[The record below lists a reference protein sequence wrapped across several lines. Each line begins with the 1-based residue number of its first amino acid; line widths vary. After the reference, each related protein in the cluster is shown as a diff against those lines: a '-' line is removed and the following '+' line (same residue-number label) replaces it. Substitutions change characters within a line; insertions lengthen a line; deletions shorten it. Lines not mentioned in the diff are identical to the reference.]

1 LGQATL
7 YFLFDEV
14 SEKHY
19 YERIMKSEKSV
30 YACQNCGFQSPKWL
44 GRCPDCGSW
53 NTLLEESLGLSAS
66 AHPWEEGPARR
77 PHPQPLGEISSQGEQ
92 RVLVG
97 IEELD
102 RVLGGGLVP
111 GSAVLI
117 GGDPGIGKST
127 LILQTLDRL
136 AALGYKSLYIS
147 GEESAQQIKMRGERL
162 GAENSQVL
170 VVSETSL
177 EAVFKI
183 LKDLQPHF
191 VAIDSIQT
199 IYSGEM
205 SSAPGSV
212 SQVREAAGR
221 LMVWAKKSNTSL
233 FLIGHVTKEGLI
245 AGPRVLEHMVDT
257 VLYFEGERGHVY
269 RILRAVKN
277 RFGSTNEIGVF
288 EMKDSGLV
296 EVKDPSRMFL
306 SERPIDV
313 PGSIVL
319 PSLEGSRPILV
330 EIQALVSQTNFGVP
344 RRTAMGVETNRVSL
358 IVAVL
363 EKKAGLNLLNQD
375 IFLNVAGGIRIDEPA
390 VDLGIA
396 AALAGSFL
404 DRPISAQTVL
414 FGEVGLT
421 GEVRAVSQSLLRVKE
436 AQKLGFSRCLLPK
449 NNLEQIDKY
458 SSIELIGVRSLQEC
472 LGILF

>member
-1 LGQATL
+1 
-7 YFLFDEV
+7 
-14 SEKHY
+14 
-19 YERIMKSEKSV
+19 MKTEKSIFS
-30 YACQNCGFQSPKWL
+30 CQSCGFQSPKWL

-53 NTLLEESLGLSAS
+53 NTLLEESRFSSAVI
-66 AHPWEEGPARR
+66 HPWEEGPVRR
-77 PHPQPLGEISSQGEQ
+77 SVPQSLKEISNQGEQ

-136 AALGYKSLYIS
+136 AALGCKSLYIS

-162 GAENSQVL
+162 GAEGSQVL

-183 LKDLQPHF
+183 LKDLQPQF

-306 SERPIDV
+306 SERPINV
-313 PGSIVL
+313 PGSIVV

-375 IFLNVAGGIRIDEPA
+375 IFLNVAGGIRIEEPA

-404 DRPISAQTVL
+404 ERSISPQTVL
-414 FGEVGLT
+414 FGEIGLT

-436 AQKLGFSRCLLPK
+436 AQKLGFMRCLLPK
-449 NNLEQIDKY
+449 NNLEQIDKH
-458 SSIELIGVRSLQEC
+458 SSMELMGVRSLEEC